1 MRIRPW
7 TVSRLI
13 VPLFLG
19 FVVLVVAAERASW
32 LVAGDAA
39 DVPPVAPMT
48 KPHVRREGTQLRDE
62 PGRFITAGSR
72 ITFISSDSTNY
83 LGLENLNLERVAKI
97 ITASPD
103 SVEWFVTGTVTEYQG
118 SNYLLISRARRKPSA
133 PKVPRGF

>member
-7 TVSRLI
+7 SVRRLI
-13 VPLFLG
+13 VPLSLG
-19 FVVLVVAAERASW
+19 FVLLAVAAERRSR

-39 DVPPVAPMT
+39 DIPPVAT
-48 KPHVRREGTQLRDE
+48 TAKPHVLREGTQLRDE

-72 ITFISSDSTNY
+72 ITFISSDGTNY

-103 SVEWFVTGTVTEYQG
+103 SVEWFITGTVTEYQG

-133 PKVPRGF
+133 PKAPRGF